1 MFVLGV
7 TGGIG
12 SGKSTV
18 CKVFS
23 VFGIP
28 VFYSDVVARNIM
40 NTDDEL
46 KDQVNQIT
54 GTNMYINGELDRPR
68 MAALIFKD
76 DEILQKVNQLVHP
89 LVFDFFRKW
98 SLTQDSKYVILE
110 AAILFEGGADI
121 LTDKIVAV
129 TAPFEERIMRVMNRN
144 KLAREQVI
152 ERIKSQI
159 SENEMVRRSDFLINN
174 AENTIIIPRILEIHN
189 EIMNM
194 INEKE

>member
-28 VFYSDVVARNIM
+28 IFYSDAVAREIM

-46 KDQVNQIT
+46 KEKLNQIT
-54 GTNMYINGELDRPR
+54 GTNMYPNGELDRPR
-68 MAALIFKD
+68 MAGLIFKN
-76 DEILQKVNQLVHP
+76 DEILQRVNQLVHP
-89 LVFDFFRKW
+89 RVFDSFRKW
-98 SLTQDSKYVILE
+98 SLSQHSKYVILE

-121 LTDKIVAV
+121 LTDKIGAV
-129 TAPFEERIMRVMNRN
+129 IAPFEERIMRVMNRN
-144 KLAREQVI
+144 NLTREQVI
-152 ERIKSQI
+152 ERINSQI
-159 SENEMVRRSDFLINN
+159 SENELVRRSDFIINN
-174 AENTIIIPRILEIHN
+174 AENTMIIPKILEIHN
-189 EIMNM
+189 EIVNL
-194 INEKE
+194 INEEE